1 MAELIYWR
9 LELTMQVA
17 CEISTS
23 GNHEREAV
31 HEMGKRKLQSTAVR
45 NLC

>member
-1 MAELIYWR
+1 MAELIYWK

-23 GNHEREAV
+23 GNHEREAQF
-31 HEMGKRKLQSTAVR
+31 MKWAKGSSNQLQ
-45 NLC
+45 